1 MLKKA
6 RLLLPVALVAGAVMI
21 PTGSSTADSNAFGT
35 CPDGYT
41 PTPFLAGP
49 EQDRNNNGVVCVK
62 FVDSHLNVH
71 DDPNGQKYRCNGFPT
86 VPQECVNDPEGSF
99 FIGDD
104 II

>member
-6 RLLLPVALVAGAVMI
+6 RLVLPVLLVGAAVII
-21 PTGSSTADSNAFGT
+21 PSVSSTADTNAFGT

-49 EQDRNNNGVVCVK
+49 EEDRNGNGVVCVK
-62 FVDSHLNVH
+62 FVGSHENVH
-71 DDPNGQKYRCNGFPT
+71 DDPNGKKYECNGFPT
-86 VPQECVNDPEGSF
+86 VPVECVSDPSGWF

-104 II
+104 LI

>member
-6 RLLLPVALVAGAVMI
+6 RLILPVLLVAGAVII
-21 PTGSSTADSNAFGT
+21 PSGSSTADSNVFGT

-49 EQDRNNNGVVCVK
+49 EQDRNGNGVVCVK
-62 FVDSHLNVH
+62 FVGSHENTH
-71 DDPNGQKYRCNGFPT
+71 DDPNGQKYQCNGFPT
-86 VPQECVNDPEGSF
+86 VPAECVTDPLGAF

>member
-21 PTGSSTADSNAFGT
+21 PSGSSTADSNAFGT

-49 EQDRNNNGVVCVK
+49 EQDRNGNGVVCFK
-62 FVDSHLNVH
+62 MNPQGGQTH
-71 DDPNGQKYRCNGFPT
+71 DDPNGTKYDCNGFPFPPAQCLT
-86 VPQECVNDPEGSF
+86 APTSWF
-99 FIGDD
+99 WIGDD
-104 II
+104 IV